1 MEAYSKTLARE
12 VLGSNSVAAA
22 FWLWH
27 YLIFLPTLPH
37 LKNSEENEI
46 ELRPEDNHSNEVTT
60 NADEG
65 LIESE

>member
-37 LKNSEENEI
+37 LKNSEENENCY
-46 ELRPEDNHSNEVTT
+46 LTALP
-60 NADEG
+60 
-65 LIESE
+65 